1 MTQGALYSMA
11 NVARVNNKE
20 TNIRFNEV
28 YLGLF
33 VVADAAL
40 AEQWGAL
47 KASEF
52 ATVYE
57 QILKKEDVK
66 GRRVVVC
73 RKEDLAALNFS

>member
-1 MTQGALYSMA
+1 MA
-11 NVARVNNKE
+11 NVARVDNQE

-33 VVADAAL
+33 VIADAEL

-52 ATVYE
+52 AVTYE
-57 QILKKEDVK
+57 QILKRGDVK

-73 RKEDLAALNFS
+73 RKEDLADLNYK

>member
-20 TNIRFNEV
+20 TNIRFYEV

>member
-1 MTQGALYSMA
+1 MA

-33 VVADAAL
+33 VVADAAS
-40 AEQWGAL
+40 AKQWGAL

-57 QILKKEDVK
+57 QILKREDVK

-73 RKEDLAALNFS
+73 RKEDLVALNLS